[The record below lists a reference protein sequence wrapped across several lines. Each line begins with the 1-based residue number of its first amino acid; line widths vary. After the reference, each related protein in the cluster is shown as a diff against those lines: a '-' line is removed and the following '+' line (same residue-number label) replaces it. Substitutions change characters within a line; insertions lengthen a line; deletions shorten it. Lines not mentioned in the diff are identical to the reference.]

1 MSQFMHKRIP
11 EETEKEIK
19 NLFEEILDAKFS
31 NIKQETDIKMVWNT
45 INLNRPTTRHVI
57 INMANIKNKD
67 NIQR

>member
-31 NIKQETDIKMVWNT
+31 NIKQETDIKMV
-45 INLNRPTTRHVI
+45 
-57 INMANIKNKD
+57 
-67 NIQR
+67 